1 MECIIENSLYLEG
14 YHQAE
19 HDLALTWKDMKAIV
33 DIAQDLDPLRDGD
46 NFLFEFQSEE
56 GFYKEVLKRF
66 KEGKK

>member
-1 MECIIENSLYLEG
+1 MDSIIENGLYLEG

-19 HDLALTWKDMKAIV
+19 HDLALTWKDIKAIV
-33 DIAQDLDPLRDGD
+33 DIAHDLEPLRDSETI
-46 NFLFEFQSEE
+46 LSELQSEE